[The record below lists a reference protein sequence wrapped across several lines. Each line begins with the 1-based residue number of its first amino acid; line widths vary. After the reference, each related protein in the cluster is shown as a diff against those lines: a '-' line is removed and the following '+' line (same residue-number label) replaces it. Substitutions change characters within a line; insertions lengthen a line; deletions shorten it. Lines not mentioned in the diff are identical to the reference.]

1 MKFAVY
7 QIFFDE
13 HSFQMLHPAFLPFD
27 NTQPVDRELFE
38 FSVIYHFFKNHGFDE
53 NTMYGFLSPSFTNKT
68 AVTPQQLFDFVA
80 INYGAYDA
88 FFFTGGWDQLSWHRN
103 VFTQGEY
110 YHPGFLTASI
120 DLYEGLGWSAQSL
133 VESCSV
139 FSNSVFCNYV
149 IANSRYWRS
158 WLELADR
165 FYALFKSGS
174 IPSMHAPAQ
183 YGKPG
188 VTNAVFLQERLH
200 SILLMD
206 RPDLRVLPYDTTQ
219 VGPVLQT
226 IFVDNPLNR
235 KLLRACEAAKSLYL
249 MDNDPASLTMY
260 ELIKSKVLRP

>member
-1 MKFAVY
+1 MNVEIY

-13 HSFQMLHPAFLPFD
+13 HSLRELDPAYKPFD
-27 NTQPVDRELFE
+27 NREPFDRDLFE
-38 FSVIYHFFKNHGFDE
+38 FSVIYDYFRRNGCAE
-53 NTMYGFLSPSFTNKT
+53 NTFYGFLSPSFENKT
-68 AVTPQQLFDFVA
+68 AINSNQLLEFVSK
-80 INYGAYDA
+80 NTNFYDA
-88 FFFTGGWDQLSWHRN
+88 FFFTGGWDQLAFHRN

-110 YHPGFLTASI
+110 FHPGFLAASKDFFRAI
-120 DLYEGLGWSAQSL
+120 GGPPDRLINYS
-133 VESCSV
+133 SV
-139 FSNSVFCNYV
+139 FDNSVFCNYV
-149 IANSRYWRS
+149 VANSAYWKA
-158 WLELADR
+158 WLELADK
-165 FYALFKSGS
+165 FYTIYRSQNL
-174 IPSMHAPAQ
+174 PSLHMVAQ

-206 RPDLRVLPYDTTQ
+206 NPHLRVLPYDTTQ